1 MGYLPAAI
9 AVPGKKLVLEYFNEN
24 GDGHYPM
31 TVQIAG
37 RGSLYDSENR
47 RVRA

>member
-1 MGYLPAAI
+1 MGYLPAAM
-9 AVPGKKLVLEYFNEN
+9 ALPGKKLVLEYFNEKGN
-24 GDGHYPM
+24 GHYPM

-37 RGSLYDSENR
+37 RGSLYDPDNE